1 MKKLLPLLLCACLL
15 CAPFLSGCT
24 PAANEKPSSIT
35 VFNWEDYINPEIF
48 DLFEK
53 ETGIKVTYTRF
64 TTNEEMYLRLD
75 RGGVNYDV
83 AFPSDYM
90 IERLV
95 KNDLLLPLD
104 HEKLPEFKNTYAW
117 LQTPDYDPESKYSVP
132 YMWGTVG
139 ILYNTEMTDGEID
152 SWGAMWDA
160 KYLRN
165 VLMMD
170 SVRDSLGI
178 TLCYLGFDLNT
189 RDETQLAAA
198 AEMLKE
204 QKRSG
209 VVLAYGVDEIKDK
222 MVNNEA
228 ALGLVWSG
236 DAITSIDL
244 NEGLAFCVP
253 KEGSNVW
260 IDGMVIPRSSKNPEG
275 ALAFINFMMRP
286 EIAAMNSEYI
296 GYSTPNEAAMAILG
310 AEYSENPIFNPPAE
324 VIARCKFFH
333 DVEDA
338 LETYNRIWEEVMNE

>member
-1 MKKLLPLLLCACLL
+1 MKKSIPLLLCSLLL
-15 CAPFLSGCT
+15 CAFVLGGCT
-24 PAANEKPSSIT
+24 QGAVEKPSSIT
-35 VFNWEDYINPEIF
+35 VYNWEDYINPEALT
-48 DLFEK
+48 LFEE
-53 ETGIKVTYTRF
+53 ETGIKVNYTRF
-64 TTNEEMYLRLD
+64 TTNEEMYLKLD
-75 RGGVNYDV
+75 RGGASYDV

-90 IERLV
+90 IERMI
-95 KNDLLLPLD
+95 KNDMLLPLD
-104 HEKLPEFKNTYAW
+104 HEKLPEFGNIYAW
-117 LQTPDYDPESKYSVP
+117 LQDPDYDAGSRYSAP

-139 ILYNTEMTDGEID
+139 ILYNTEMTGGEID
-152 SWGAMWDA
+152 SWGAMWDE

-189 RDETQLAAA
+189 RDEAQLAAA
-198 AEMLKE
+198 AEKLKE

-244 NEGLAFCVP
+244 NESLAFCVP

-260 IDGMVIPRSSKNPEG
+260 IDGMVIPKTSKNPEG
-275 ALAFINFMMRP
+275 ATTFINFMMRP
-286 EIAAMNSEYI
+286 DIAAMNSEYI
-296 GYSTPNEAAMAILG
+296 GYSTPNEAAMEILG
-310 AEYSENPIFNPPAE
+310 ADYSENPIFNPPE
-324 VIARCKFFH
+324 DVIARCKFFH

-338 LETYNRIWEEVMNE
+338 LAVYNRIWEEVMNE